1 MPSSP
6 SSTSSSTPF
15 STNPVSYPPFQ
26 PVPSPSLLSA
36 PWCPHLSI
44 PTAFPPSS
52 FTHVMTNLL
61 RNPNI
66 TSSHL
71 FRADIY
77 YDSLTDGTAS
87 WPVEAAATGTELSE
101 RVRWMQETYWPRLL
115 GGVGGV
121 EALGKAWKWE
131 RTWVRGLVPRK
142 PEVDRKLVQSC
153 HLFRCFERGKEEE
166 GGGARGGKEGEKTVM
181 IYVPHVETVD
191 EMPFYHPAVR
201 AIAFLHE
208 WHAGSQQRVSGFGTL
223 SIHIVPFSKTELHS
237 NRLDRTVR
245 NLLQV
250 LHKHGHGHVQGYTKR
265 VHHDQII
272 GQKRFQD
279 EYTRLKSKYA
289 RTLCEGWAEVTD
301 LRKHVFEDL
310 GIAAFL
316 TCLWDDIGKGKG
328 NFPGFV
334 DIGCGNG
341 VLVNVLIREGWE
353 GWGFDAR
360 RRKSW
365 DGFPEEVTKRLEE
378 RVLVPRILQQARFE
392 KNNAAPT
399 KIEDGNDPCVQ
410 LPFHDGVFLE
420 GTFIISNHADE
431 LTGWTPLLARLSR
444 SPFIAIPCCSHD
456 LAGARFRAPASGLRS
471 QTKEPSIQTQ
481 IEDRCDQPKNGSLGK
496 PKDANKQPSAYASLC
511 SYITNL
517 TENMGYFAE
526 KEMLRIPS
534 TRNEA
539 IIGREISK
547 CLDEDVENKIAR
559 LLEGELRKSVRQT
572 ADDWIVQANR
582 IIQSKGSH

>member
-1 MPSSP
+1 
-6 SSTSSSTPF
+6 
-15 STNPVSYPPFQ
+15 
-26 PVPSPSLLSA
+26 
-36 PWCPHLSI
+36 
-44 PTAFPPSS
+44 
-52 FTHVMTNLL
+52 MTNLL
-61 RNPNI
+61 HNPNI

-77 YDSLTDGTAS
+77 YDSLTDATAS
-87 WPVEAAATGTELSE
+87 WPADPAVSGTGLSE
-101 RVRWMQETYWPRLL
+101 RVRWLQEAYSPRLL
-115 GGVGGV
+115 GETGGV
-121 EALGKAWKWE
+121 EALGKAWEWE

-153 HLFRCFERGKEEE
+153 HLFRCFGK
-166 GGGARGGKEGEKTVM
+166 GKDVEKTVM
-181 IYVPHVETVD
+181 VYVPHVETMD

-208 WHAGSQQRVSGFGTL
+208 WHADAELTSLASDSTTDGRSLYGSFAKSQQRPPGFGTL
-223 SIHIVPFSKTELHS
+223 SIHIVPFPDTELCS

-250 LHKHGHGHVQGYTKR
+250 LHKHGHGHMQGYTKR

-279 EYTRLKSKYA
+279 EYTRLKSQYA
-289 RTLCEGWAEVTD
+289 RSLCEGWAEVTD
-301 LRKHVFEDL
+301 PRKHVFEDL

-316 TCLWDDIGKGKG
+316 ICLWEDMYAKASQDREGEGNLTGEKTENAACHGSDRDGESGKGKS

-341 VLVNVLIREGWE
+341 VLVNVLIQEGWK

-365 DGFPEEVTKRLEE
+365 NGFPEEVTKRLEE
-378 RVLVPRILQQARFE
+378 RILVPRILQQAKFAE
-392 KNNAAPT
+392 THSAQT
-399 KIEDGNDPCVQ
+399 TVQDGNEPCVR
-410 LPFHDGVFLE
+410 LPIHDGVFPE

-456 LAGARFRAPASGLRS
+456 LGGARFRAPASGLRS
-471 QTKEPSIQTQ
+471 QSKEPSVEAHIK
-481 IEDRCDQPKNGSLGK
+481 DRCDQPKCGSLK
-496 PKDANKQPSAYASLC
+496 KSKDANKQPSAYAALC
-511 SYITNL
+511 SYITSL
-517 TENMGYFAE
+517 TESMGYIAE

-534 TRNEA
+534 TRNAA
-539 IIGREISK
+539 IIGRKISK
-547 CLDEDVENKIAR
+547 SSDDDVEENIAR
-559 LLEGELRKSVRQT
+559 LIEGELMKKSLEQT
-572 ADDWIVQANR
+572 ASDWIDQANR
-582 IIQSKGSH
+582 IIESKGTH